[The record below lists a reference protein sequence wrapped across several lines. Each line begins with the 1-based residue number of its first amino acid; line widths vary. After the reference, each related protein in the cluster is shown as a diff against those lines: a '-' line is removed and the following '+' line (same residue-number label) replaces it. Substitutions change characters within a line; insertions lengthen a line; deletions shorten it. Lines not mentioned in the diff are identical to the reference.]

1 MVVNDEV
8 LIPPPP
14 QGIRGPPGMIGAD
27 GANGDPVS

>member
-8 LIPPPP
+8 LIPPP